1 MKGAA
6 GAPDELGGNV
16 FLNTAKNP
24 VIINEYGWL
33 WLNRDGTATTLSKKV
48 YERLLGPDATSEQRR
63 DLYARLLAAK
73 TEFWRAHRQ
82 VAGVLH
88 FCGLGYSRP
97 DGGQTSDHFLDIE
110 SLALEPHFRT
120 YVGDAFSP
128 VGLMVDHWAEE
139 VRPGETRQAPV
150 VVMNDLY
157 TQWQGTVRLQ
167 LVHAGRAISEQSQP
181 CCVAPLGTQ
190 TLSFQVK
197 VPAETGRYQLVGELA
212 APGQHPVRSLRDF
225 AVLTEA
231 QRRAREG
238 VSKGKPV
245 TASSS
250 VTVGAEHYPAAAAVD
265 GDPSTR
271 WSSEF
276 SDPQWIAVDLGAS
289 MKISR
294 VELAWE
300 GAYGK
305 AFAIQVSL
313 DGKVWKD
320 VFTTASG
327 QGGIDLIR
335 FTPVEARWVRMSG
348 TKRGTPFG
356 YSLWEFKVFP

>member
-1 MKGAA
+1 
-6 GAPDELGGNV
+6 
-16 FLNTAKNP
+16 

-33 WLNRDGTATTLSKKV
+33 WLNRDGTPTILSKKV
-48 YERLLGPDATSEQRR
+48 YELLLGPNATADQRR

-97 DGGQTSDHFLDIE
+97 DGQTSDHFLDIE

-139 VRPGETRQAPV
+139 VRPGETRRVPV

-157 TQWQGTVRLQ
+157 GEWKGEVRLQ
-167 LVHAGRAISEQSQP
+167 LSHGGRTVAEQSQP
-181 CCVAPLGTQ
+181 CCVAAMGTQ
-190 TLSFQVK
+190 TVVFQVK
-197 VPAETGRYQLVGELA
+197 VPDQTGRYQLAGELV

-225 AVLTEA
+225 AILTEA
-231 QRRAREG
+231 ERRAKEG
-238 VSKGKPV
+238 LSKGKPV
-245 TASSS
+245 KASSS
-250 VTVGAEHYPAAAAVD
+250 VTVGSEHYPAAAAVD

-276 SDPQWIAVDLGAS
+276 SDPQWIAVDLGS
-289 MKISR
+289 PTKISR

-305 AFAIQVSL
+305 EFAIQVSL
-313 DGKVWKD
+313 DGTTWKD
-320 VFTTASG
+320 VFATKSG
-327 QGGIDLIR
+327 KGAIDIIR
-335 FTPVEARWVRMSG
+335 FAPVEARWVRMYG

-356 YSLWEFKVFP
+356 YSLWEFRVFP